1 MIKTPRGF
9 TLIEMLVSTA
19 IFTVVMV
26 IALGSLL
33 SMSESDRKAQ
43 TLKAVINNLNFSLD
57 SMSRAL
63 RTGTTYGCGV
73 GGDCPSGG
81 TSVSFTPATGGS
93 KVIYNFEQS
102 NATLCG
108 QPNGTVGCIT
118 RSIDGGTTYAP
129 ITSPEVIVTNLKFY
143 VIGTLVGSVSSG
155 GDSVQPK
162 VTILVSGYVQFKG
175 AGGAAACTAGSSSVG
190 ASTCF
195 NLQTSVTQ
203 RLYDQ

>member
-43 TLKAVINNLNFSLD
+43 TLKSVINNLNFSLD

-63 RTGTTYGCGV
+63 RTGTTYGCGA
-73 GGDCPSGG
+73 GGDCSSGG
-81 TSVSFTPATGGS
+81 TSISFTPANGGS
-93 KVIYNFEQS
+93 KVVYNFEQS

-118 RSIDGGTTYAP
+118 RSIDGGSTFAP
-129 ITSPEVIVTNLKFY
+129 ITSPEVVVTNLKFY
-143 VIGTLVGSVSSG
+143 AIGTAVGSA
-155 GDSVQPK
+155 DNMQPK
-162 VTILVSGYVQFKG
+162 VTITLSGYVQFKG

-195 NLQTSVTQ
+195 NLQTSVTE